1 MLGSHCGSA
10 GFFAPLTD
18 LITFSRALVGVT
30 NLAGLLT
37 EQTMAQLFSDQTR
50 MVARH
55 LRGLGWKLVPNP
67 ATHRFLISHTGYTGT
82 LLVLD
87 RDHDRGLIMLTN
99 RVHPRGQNNRYL
111 DRRDQI
117 IATYLREMGEN

>member
-1 MLGSHCGSA
+1 M
-10 GFFAPLTD
+10 
-18 LITFSRALVGVT
+18 ITFSRALVGT

-50 MVARH
+50 MVSPH